1 MPKKFYITTS
11 IAYVNAPPHIGYA
24 LESVQ
29 ADVLAR
35 WHRQQGEEVFFLTGT
50 DEHGA
55 KIVRAAEAA
64 GKAPQELVDANA
76 QEFKNLKKTLN
87 LSWDGFIRTS
97 DQKTHWPVAQELW
110 RRLQASGDLYKKTY
124 SGLYCV
130 GHEAFITQKDLK
142 DGRCDLH
149 KKEPETIEEENWFFK
164 LSNYTKEIESRI
176 RNNELRIVPESRKNE
191 ILALLEEGLED
202 VSFSRPRK
210 DLDWGVPVP
219 EDDTQTMYVWAD
231 ALSNYIS
238 GYGGIKAWEEHPA
251 DVHCI
256 GKDILRFHGAIW
268 PAMLLSANLPLPK
281 NIFVHGFI
289 TVDGEKMSKSV
300 GNVIDPFELVKRYG
314 TDAVRYYL
322 LREIPSYEDG
332 DFSYEKF
339 KERYNGDLANGL
351 GNLVSRVATL
361 GARFDILE
369 ISEPID
375 KIIKSQYSPD
385 YEKWFERYGFDK
397 LLIGLWDSIHNL
409 DVIINNDKPWAIKD
423 EAFLKQKIV
432 QYSISILC
440 IADFLKPFLPGTTD
454 KIKDIFSI
462 NDSVL
467 KIKKAEGLFPR
478 L

>member
-11 IAYVNAPPHIGYA
+11 IAYVNAPPHIGFA

-35 WHRQQGEEVFFLTGT
+35 WHRQQGEEVFFVSGT

-87 LSWDGFIRTS
+87 LSWDGFIRAS

-110 RRLQASGDLYKKTY
+110 RRLEASGDLYKKRY
-124 SGLYCV
+124 SGRYCV

-322 LREIPSYEDG
+322 LREIPS
-332 DFSYEKF
+332 
-339 KERYNGDLANGL
+339 
-351 GNLVSRVATL
+351 
-361 GARFDILE
+361 
-369 ISEPID
+369 
-375 KIIKSQYSPD
+375 
-385 YEKWFERYGFDK
+385 
-397 LLIGLWDSIHNL
+397 
-409 DVIINNDKPWAIKD
+409 
-423 EAFLKQKIV
+423 
-432 QYSISILC
+432 
-440 IADFLKPFLPGTTD
+440 
-454 KIKDIFSI
+454 
-462 NDSVL
+462 
-467 KIKKAEGLFPR
+467 
-478 L
+478 